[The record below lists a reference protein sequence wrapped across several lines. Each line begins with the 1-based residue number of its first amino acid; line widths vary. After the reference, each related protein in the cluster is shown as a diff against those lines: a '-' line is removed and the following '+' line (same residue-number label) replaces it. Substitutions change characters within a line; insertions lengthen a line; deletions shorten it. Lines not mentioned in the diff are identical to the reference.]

1 MHSGAP
7 SLAGQKLSS
16 GDIRNLFPGRFQAV
30 VSGIMRFKITAG
42 GDGSLSAIS
51 PRGKKDEGRWSIRS
65 GKLCIEFEQWL
76 GGSKRC
82 TAVVQEAGWYKGSMV
97 KFKPI

>member
-1 MHSGAP
+1 
-7 SLAGQKLSS
+7 
-16 GDIRNLFPGRFQAV
+16 
-30 VSGIMRFKITAG
+30 
-42 GDGSLSAIS
+42 LSAIS